1 MGCGCGRRAKAKVTL
16 SSKKKNTNKKR
27 KKSDLLAKKGNS
39 IRKKRLTKI
48 VSSPKG
54 YK

>member
-16 SSKKKNTNKKR
+16 SSKKKNTNKNR
-27 KKSDLLAKKGNS
+27 KSDLLAKKGNS

>member
-27 KKSDLLAKKGNS
+27 KSDLLAKKGNS